1 MIVDNKAVL
10 FTSESVTEGHPDKVA
25 DQVSD
30 AVLDAMFEQDPMS
43 RVACETLVTTGLCVV
58 AGEVTSDAVVDI
70 EAVVRKT
77 ITGIGYVGGAS
88 GFDGNDC
95 KVQVALDKQSPDI
108 SMGVTATDIHE
119 QGAGD
124 QGMMFGYACTDT
136 PELMP
141 LPIALAH
148 KLGLELS
155 KLRKEGVLPWLQ
167 PDGKSQV
174 TVEYS
179 DGKPQRID
187 TVVISNQHS
196 DDISQEEIHK
206 QVVEQV
212 CRPVIPEALINGD
225 VTYHVNPTGRFVVG
239 GPVGDCGLTGRKI
252 IVDTYGG
259 MGRHG
264 GGAFSGKDPSKVD
277 RSAAYMARYI
287 AKNVVAAGLAE
298 RCEVQLAYAIGVAQP
313 VSINVTSFGTGKVDD
328 EKISTTLIDHFD
340 CRPAA
345 IIELLDLR
353 KPIFQKTAAY
363 GHFGREDQGFRWE
376 ETDQADAL
384 RKKAGL

>member
-1 MIVDNKAVL
+1 MIVDNKGVL

-30 AVLDAMFEQDPMS
+30 AVLDAMVEQDPMS

-58 AGEVTSDAVVDI
+58 AGEITSGAVVDI
-70 EAVVRKT
+70 EAVARET

-95 KVQVALDKQSPDI
+95 RVLVALGKQSPDI
-108 SMGVTATDIHE
+108 SMGVTATDGHE

-155 KLRKEGVLPWLQ
+155 RLRKEGVLPWLQ

-179 DGKPQRID
+179 QGKPQRVD

-196 DDISQEEIHK
+196 DDVSQEEIHK
-206 QVVEQV
+206 QVVEHV

-239 GPVGDCGLTGRKI
+239 GPAGDCGLTGRKI

-313 VSINVTSFGTGKVDD
+313 VSINATTFGTGKVDD
-328 EKISTTLIDHFD
+328 EKVGEILIDHFD

-353 KPIFQKTAAY
+353 KPIFQKTASY

-376 ETDQADAL
+376 ETDHADAL
-384 RKKAGL
+384 RQKAGL